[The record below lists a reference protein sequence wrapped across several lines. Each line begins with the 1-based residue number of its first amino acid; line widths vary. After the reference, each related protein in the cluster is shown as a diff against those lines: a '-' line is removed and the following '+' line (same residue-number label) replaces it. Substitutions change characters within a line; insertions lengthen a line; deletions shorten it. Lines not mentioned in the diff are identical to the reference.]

1 MESIPYDKRS
11 GKIWFNGAPINWS
24 EVKIH
29 VLSHGLHY
37 ASCVFEGERVYDGE
51 IFKLEEH
58 TERLFHSASRMG
70 FKISYTPELLNG
82 ACKEI
87 IAIQKVKNGYVRPIA
102 WRGSEMMA
110 ISAQQTKIH
119 VAIAAWE
126 WGSYFDPNL
135 KLKGIKLDICKW
147 RRPDPDTIPWD
158 TKASGLYMICTLSK
172 HEAEKKGFTDSLMLD
187 YQGNVAEATGANIF
201 FKNKSGELHTP
212 IPDSFLNG
220 ITRRCVID
228 IAKSKGIKI
237 VERKIKP
244 EEMTNFVG
252 CFLTGTAAEVT
263 PVSQI
268 DKYKFTV
275 CNVIKDLSE
284 SYQDLVRKKGISIIY
299 QQNNLLSD
307 FTALENVTIPLVAN
321 GYNWKDATKKASKIL
336 SLVNLSK
343 RLNHFSTELSGGEQQ
358 RVAVARALVTEPD
371 LILADEPTG
380 SLDRKTANEIFSLFS
395 KLKSKNRA
403 ILYATHNREL
413 ANKADYKLNILDG
426 NITRKNA

>member
-11 GKIWFNGAPINWS
+11 GRIWFDGVPINWS

-58 TERLFHSASRMG
+58 TERLFYSASRLG
-70 FKISYTPELLNG
+70 FKIPYTPELLNK

-110 ISAQQTKIH
+110 ISAQQTTIH

-135 KLKGIKLDICKW
+135 KLKGIRLDISKW
-147 RRPDPDTIPWD
+147 KRPAPDTIPWD
-158 TKASGLYMICTLSK
+158 TKASGLYMICTLAK

-187 YQGNVAEATGANIF
+187 YQGNIAESTGSNVF

-237 VERKIKP
+237 IERKIMP

-275 CNVIKDLSE
+275 CNLIKDLSKN
-284 SYQDLVRKKGISIIY
+284 YQALVRKK
-299 QQNNLLSD
+299 
-307 FTALENVTIPLVAN
+307 TAA
-321 GYNWKDATKKASKIL
+321 
-336 SLVNLSK
+336 
-343 RLNHFSTELSGGEQQ
+343 
-358 RVAVARALVTEPD
+358 
-371 LILADEPTG
+371 
-380 SLDRKTANEIFSLFS
+380 
-395 KLKSKNRA
+395 
-403 ILYATHNREL
+403 
-413 ANKADYKLNILDG
+413 
-426 NITRKNA
+426 